1 MNRAAEAQ
9 PRTRDPRH
17 QVHIPDGYLSP
28 IISIGLGAAT
38 VPGWAA
44 ATRRVQKVLSDRTIP
59 LLAVFSAMSFTV
71 MMFNIPV
78 PGGTT
83 AHGVG
88 GTLIAIVLGPWAAA
102 IAVSVALIIQALF
115 FGDGGVLAIFANCL
129 NMAFI
134 LPFVGYGVYRLLAG
148 RSSMLSERRVWAA
161 GIGAYVGITASA
173 LAVGVQLGIEPIL
186 FTQNGHA
193 LYSPYGL
200 DAAIPAM
207 LIAHLFGASIV
218 EALIT
223 ALGLAWIQSR
233 HPEYLTQGLTANAS
247 AGSTMRLDAAEAT
260 LAAEPV
266 ATDDAARPEE
276 LAPPRPLWQ
285 TAAVL
290 IALSV
295 AIVAAAGLVTG
306 GGDPGHAFGADWA
319 AVDWAGVASMLVVV
333 GLMAAVLI
341 PLAWLLLPKR
351 VRGIGTGFTA
361 AAILAPLGLIA
372 PGLAY
377 GEGSTQDVQRAF
389 GYVPSGLQ
397 TLSSFFSAPLSGYEL
412 RLPFLESA
420 RPALWQQALGYEL
433 AGMLGILLLGG
444 TAYGLG
450 RLLARGNHDADDRE
464 DGAGWLE
471 HTVSGITAS
480 VERSIFT
487 EEHARSAGWLQ
498 RVDPRAKLGM
508 FLAAVLA
515 ASLSGSVVV
524 LAVLYAVLLLA
535 ARASRI
541 PFDFFV
547 RRVWLGIP
555 FFAGLIVVPAV
566 FLVPG
571 PHLFDLALGPLS
583 IGPTVPGV
591 SGAVLF
597 VSRVGV
603 SVSLAV
609 LLVMTTPWA
618 DLLKSL
624 QAIHVPQLF
633 ILVLAMAYRYIF
645 LFLHLANGMFE
656 ARKSRIVARTSG
668 GEQRRWITASMGGLL
683 NRSVR
688 MSNDVYAAM
697 VARGFRGS
705 IRTFAEYRMTR
716 DDWAALAGTI
726 AISAAAVVAQR
737 GLP

>member
-1 MNRAAEAQ
+1 M
-9 PRTRDPRH
+9 
-17 QVHIPDGYLSP
+17 HIPDGYLSP
-28 IISIGLGAAT
+28 IVSIGLGAAT
-38 VPGWAA
+38 VPGWAI

-134 LPFVGYGVYRLLAG
+134 LPFVGYLVYRVIAG
-148 RSSMLSERRVWAA
+148 RSSMLSARRVWAA
-161 GIGAYVGITASA
+161 GIGAYAGITASA
-173 LAVGVQLGIEPIL
+173 LAVGVQLGVQPIF

-200 DAAIPAM
+200 SEAVPTM
-207 LIAHLFGASIV
+207 LLAHALGASIV

-223 ALGLAWIQSR
+223 AFGVAWLQQR
-233 HPEYLTQGLTANAS
+233 HPEYLTAFGRVVGVAREA
-247 AGSTMRLDAAEAT
+247 AGGADSVAAETADD
-260 LAAEPV
+260 EP
-266 ATDDAARPEE
+266 DAPA
-276 LAPPRPLWQ
+276 APPRPLWQ
-285 TAAVL
+285 TGAALLAVSL
-290 IALSV
+290 
-295 AIVAAAGLVTG
+295 AIITAAGLVTG
-306 GGDPGHAFGADWA
+306 GGNPAMAFGTNWA
-319 AVDWAGVASMLVVV
+319 AVDWASVATMLLVVGV
-333 GLMAAVLI
+333 IAAVLV
-341 PLAWLLLPKR
+341 PLAWLALPR
-351 VRGIGTGFTA
+351 RIRGVGTAFTA
-361 AAILAPLGLIA
+361 AAVIAPLGLIA
-372 PGLAY
+372 PGFAY
-377 GEGSTQDVQRAF
+377 GEGSGADVQAAF
-389 GYVPSGLQ
+389 GYVPSGLRD
-397 TLSSFFSAPLSGYEL
+397 LSTMFTAPLAGY
-412 RLPFLESA
+412 RIPLPFLDGA
-420 RPALWQQALGYEL
+420 NAALWQQAVGYEI
-433 AGMLGILLLGG
+433 AGIVGILLLGG
-444 TAYGLG
+444 SMVVVG
-450 RLLARGNHDADDRE
+450 RLLARKEGERDDHE

-487 EEHARSAGWLQ
+487 EEHARTAGWLQ
-498 RVDPRAKLGM
+498 RTDPRAKLGM

-524 LAVLYAVLLLA
+524 LAGLYVAILAA

-555 FFAGLIVVPAV
+555 FFAGVIVIPAI

-571 PHLFDLALGPLS
+571 PRLFELAVGPLMVAPS
-583 IGPTVPGV
+583 VPGLT
-591 SGAVLF
+591 GGLLF

-624 QAIHVPQLF
+624 QAVRVPGLF

-645 LFLHLANGMFE
+645 LFLHLTNGMFE

-668 GEQRRWITASMGGLL
+668 GEQRRWITGSMGGLL

-697 VARGFRGS
+697 VARGFTGS
-705 IRTFAEYRMTR
+705 IRTFADYHMTR
-716 DDWAALAGTI
+716 ADWTALAGTVGI
-726 AISAAAVVAQR
+726 AVAAVAAQGR
-737 GLP
+737 LP

>member
-1 MNRAAEAQ
+1 M
-9 PRTRDPRH
+9 
-17 QVHIPDGYLSP
+17 HIPDGYLSP
-28 IISIGLGAAT
+28 IVSVGLGAAT
-38 VPGWAA
+38 VPGWMA
-44 ATRRVQKVLSDRTIP
+44 ATNRVQKVLSDRTIP

-134 LPFVGYGVYRLLAG
+134 LPFTGYAVYRLIAG
-148 RSSMLSERRVWAA
+148 RSPMLSQRRVWAA
-161 GIGAYVGITASA
+161 GIGGYVGITASA
-173 LAVGVQLGIEPIL
+173 VAVAVQLGVQPLL
-186 FTQNGHA
+186 FTENGHA

-200 DAAIPAM
+200 EATLPAM
-207 LIAHLFGASIV
+207 LLAHLFGASIV
-218 EALIT
+218 EGLIT
-223 ALGLAWIQSR
+223 AFGVAWIQSR
-233 HPEYLTQGLTANAS
+233 HPEYLTRGV
-247 AGSTMRLDAAEAT
+247 AGDPEA
-260 LAAEPV
+260 LAAAADTDPEPE
-266 ATDDAARPEE
+266 PS
-276 LAPPRPLWQ
+276 APPRPLWQ
-285 TAAVL
+285 TGTIL
-290 IALSV
+290 IAIAVGLISL
-295 AIVAAAGLVTG
+295 AGLVTG
-306 GGDPGHAFGADWA
+306 GGDITHAFGADWA
-319 AVDWAGVASMLVVV
+319 AVDWAAVATMLLIVA
-333 GLMAAVLI
+333 LIAAVLI
-341 PLAWLLLPKR
+341 PLAWFLLPR
-351 VRGIGTGFTA
+351 RIRGIGTAFTA

-372 PGLAY
+372 PGFAY
-377 GEGSTQDVQRAF
+377 GEGSAEDVAAAF

-397 TLSSFFSAPLSGYEL
+397 QLGSAFSAPLAGYEIP
-412 RLPFLESA
+412 LPFLSGA
-420 RPALWQQALGYEL
+420 DAKLWQTAIGYEFAAI
-433 AGMLGILLLGG
+433 AGFLLLG
-444 TAYGLG
+444 ASFYVAG
-450 RLLARGNHDADDRE
+450 RLLARGEHADDDHE
-464 DGAGWLE
+464 ESTGWLE
-471 HTVSGITAS
+471 HTVSGITHS

-487 EEHARSAGWLQ
+487 EEHARSNGWLQ

-515 ASLSGSVVV
+515 ASLSSSVVV
-524 LAVLYAVLLLA
+524 LAGLYVAILLA

-547 RRVWLGIP
+547 KRVWLGIP
-555 FFAGLIVVPAV
+555 FFAGLIVLPAV

-571 PHLFDLALGPLS
+571 PHLFELTLGP
-583 IGPTVPGV
+583 ITVAPTVPGV
-591 SGAVLF
+591 TGAILF

-624 QAIHVPQLF
+624 QAVHVPQLF

-683 NRSVR
+683 NRSVK

-697 VARGFRGS
+697 VARGFSGT
-705 IRTFAEYRMTR
+705 IRTFADYRMTR
-716 DDWAALAGTI
+716 ADWTALAGTVAI
-726 AISAAAVVAQR
+726 AAVAVVAQR

>member
-1 MNRAAEAQ
+1 M
-9 PRTRDPRH
+9 
-17 QVHIPDGYLSP
+17 HIPDGYLSP
-28 IISIGLGAAT
+28 IVSMGLGAAT

-44 ATRRVQKVLSDRTIP
+44 ATNRVQKTLSDRTIP

-129 NMAFI
+129 NMAFV
-134 LPFVGYGVYRLLAG
+134 LPFVGYGVYRLVAG
-148 RSSMLSERRVWAA
+148 RSPMLSQRRVWAA
-161 GIGAYVGITASA
+161 GIGGYAGITASA
-173 LAVGVQLGIEPIL
+173 VAVAVQLGIQPLL
-186 FTQNGHA
+186 FTENGHA
-193 LYSPYGL
+193 LYSPYGIEATL
-200 DAAIPAM
+200 PAM
-207 LIAHLFGASIV
+207 LLAHLFGASIV

-223 ALGLAWIQSR
+223 ALGVAWIQSR
-233 HPEYLTQGLTANAS
+233 HPEYLLRGVADDPEALA
-247 AGSTMRLDAAEAT
+247 AAEA
-260 LAAEPV
+260 AAPEDNAPAEP
-266 ATDDAARPEE
+266 AS
-276 LAPPRPLWQ
+276 PPRPLRQ
-285 TAAVL
+285 TAAAL
-290 IALSV
+290 IGLTLAV
-295 AIVAAAGLVTG
+295 FAIAGLLTG
-306 GGDPGHAFGADWA
+306 GGDPARAFGADWA
-319 AVDWAGVASMLVVV
+319 AVDWAGVATMLLVVGV
-333 GLMAAVLI
+333 IGAVLI
-341 PLAWLLLPKR
+341 PLAWFLLPR
-351 VRGIGTGFTA
+351 RIRGIGTAFTA
-361 AAILAPLGLIA
+361 AAVFAPLGLIA
-372 PGLAY
+372 PGFAY
-377 GEGSTQDVQRAF
+377 GEGSAQDVGAAF
-389 GYVPSGLQ
+389 GYVPAGLQ
-397 TLSSFFSAPLSGYEL
+397 QLGSAFAAPLSGYEL
-412 RLPFLESA
+412 PFLASRE
-420 RPALWQQALGYEL
+420 PKLWQQAVGYEL
-433 AGMLGILLLGG
+433 AAIAGFLLLGG
-444 TAYGLG
+444 TFYVVN
-450 RLLARGNHDADDRE
+450 RLLARGEHAEDDHE
-464 DGAGWLE
+464 DGTGWLE
-471 HTVSGITAS
+471 HTVSGITKS
-480 VERSIFT
+480 VEHAIFT
-487 EEHARSAGWLQ
+487 EEHARTNGWLQ

-515 ASLSGSVVV
+515 ASLSSSVVV
-524 LAVLYAVLLLA
+524 LAVLYVAVLAA

-547 RRVWLGIP
+547 KRVWLGIP
-555 FFAGLIVVPAV
+555 FFAGVIVLPAV

-571 PHLFDLALGPLS
+571 PAAFTITLGP
-583 IGPTVPGV
+583 ITIAPTVPGLT
-591 SGAVLF
+591 GAVLF

-624 QAIHVPQLF
+624 QAVRVPQLF

-668 GEQRRWITASMGGLL
+668 NEQRRWISGSMGGLL
-683 NRSVR
+683 NRSVK

-697 VARGFRGS
+697 VARGFSGS

-716 DDWAALAGTI
+716 ADWAAFGGTV

>member
-1 MNRAAEAQ
+1 M
-9 PRTRDPRH
+9 
-17 QVHIPDGYLSP
+17 HIPDGYLSP
-28 IISIGLGAAT
+28 IISVGLGAAT

-44 ATRRVQKVLSDRTIP
+44 ATNRVQKVLSDRTIP

-115 FGDGGVLAIFANCL
+115 FGDGGVLAIFAYCL
-129 NMAFI
+129 NMAVI
-134 LPFVGYGVYRLLAG
+134 LPFVGYGLYRLLAG
-148 RSSMLSERRVWAA
+148 RSSMLSQRRVWAA
-161 GIGAYVGITASA
+161 GIGAYAGITASA
-173 LAVGVQLGIEPIL
+173 VAVGVQLGIQPIL

-207 LIAHLFGASIV
+207 LVAHLFGASIV

-233 HPEYLTQGLTANAS
+233 HPEYLTVGLAAGANAGAT
-247 AGSTMRLDAAEAT
+247 AGLDVADITDADDTGLDAP
-260 LAAEPV
+260 AAPK
-266 ATDDAARPEE
+266 
-276 LAPPRPLWQ
+276 PLWQ
-285 TAAVL
+285 TGAVL
-290 IALSV
+290 IAISL
-295 AIVAAAGLVTG
+295 AIVATAGLVTG

-319 AVDWAGVASMLVVV
+319 TVDWPSVATMLLVVGV
-333 GLMAAVLI
+333 IAAVLV

-351 VRGIGTGFTA
+351 VRGIGTAFTA

-372 PGLAY
+372 PGFAY
-377 GEGSTQDVQRAF
+377 GEGSTHDVQRAF

-397 TLSSFFSAPLSGYEL
+397 TLSSFFAAPLSGYEL

-420 RPALWQQALGYEL
+420 RPALWQQAVGYEL

-444 TAYGLG
+444 TAYALG
-450 RLLARGNHDADDRE
+450 RLLARGNHESNDHD

-515 ASLSGSVVV
+515 ASLSSSVVV
-524 LAVLYAVLLLA
+524 LVVLYAVVLLA

-571 PHLFDLALGPLS
+571 PHLFDVAIGPLT
-583 IGPTVPGV
+583 IGPTVPGL
-591 SGAVLF
+591 SGAILF

-624 QAIHVPQLF
+624 QAVHVPQLF

-705 IRTFAEYRMTR
+705 IRTFADYRMTR
-716 DDWAALAGTI
+716 DDWAALAGTV

>member
-1 MNRAAEAQ
+1 M
-9 PRTRDPRH
+9 
-17 QVHIPDGYLSP
+17 HIPDGYLSP
-28 IISIGLGAAT
+28 IISVGLGAAT
-38 VPGWAA
+38 VPGWMA
-44 ATRRVQKVLSDRTIP
+44 ATNRVQRVLSDRTIP
-59 LLAVFSAMSFTV
+59 LLAVFSAMSFTI

-129 NMAFI
+129 NMAFV
-134 LPFVGYGVYRLLAG
+134 LPFVGYAVYRLIAG
-148 RSSMLSERRVWAA
+148 RSPMLSQRRVWAA
-161 GIGAYVGITASA
+161 GIGGYVGITASA
-173 LAVGVQLGIEPIL
+173 VAVAVQLGIQPVL
-186 FTQNGHA
+186 FTENGHA

-200 DAAIPAM
+200 DATLPAM
-207 LIAHLFGASIV
+207 LLAHLFGASIV
-218 EALIT
+218 EGLIT
-223 ALGLAWIQSR
+223 AFGVAWIQSR
-233 HPEYLTQGLTANAS
+233 HPEYLTRGV
-247 AGSTMRLDAAEAT
+247 AGDPETLAVDEDENDDAEAEP
-260 LAAEPV
+260 AAP
-266 ATDDAARPEE
+266 A
-276 LAPPRPLWQ
+276 RPLWQ
-285 TAAVL
+285 TGTIL
-290 IALSV
+290 V
-295 AIVAAAGLVTG
+295 AIAVGVIGLAGIVTG
-306 GGDPGHAFGADWA
+306 GGDISHAFGADWA
-319 AVDWAGVASMLVVV
+319 AVDWAAVASMLLLVA
-333 GLMAAVLI
+333 LLAAILI
-341 PLAWLLLPKR
+341 PLAWFLLPR
-351 VRGIGTGFTA
+351 RIRGIGTAFTA
-361 AAILAPLGLIA
+361 AAVFAPLGLIA
-372 PGLAY
+372 PGFAY
-377 GEGSTQDVQRAF
+377 GEGSAEDVGKAF

-397 TLSSFFSAPLSGYEL
+397 QLGSAFSAPLAGYEIP
-412 RLPFLESA
+412 LPFLSGA
-420 RPALWQQALGYEL
+420 NAKLWQTAIGYEL
-433 AGMLGILLLGG
+433 AAIAGFLLLGG
-444 TAYGLG
+444 TFYVVG
-450 RLLARGNHDADDRE
+450 RLLARGEHAEDDHE
-464 DGAGWLE
+464 DGTGWLE
-471 HTVSGITAS
+471 HTVSGITHS

-487 EEHARSAGWLQ
+487 EEHARSNGWLQ

-515 ASLSGSVVV
+515 ASLSSSVIV
-524 LAVLYAVLLLA
+524 LAVLYAAVLLA

-547 RRVWLGIP
+547 KRVWLGIP
-555 FFAGLIVVPAV
+555 FFAGLIVLPAV

-571 PHLFDLALGPLS
+571 PHLFELTLGP
-583 IGPTVPGV
+583 ITIAPTVPGV
-591 SGAVLF
+591 TGAVLF

-683 NRSVR
+683 NRSVK

-697 VARGFRGS
+697 VARGFSGS
-705 IRTFAEYRMTR
+705 IRTFADYRMTR
-716 DDWAALAGTI
+716 SDWTALAGTV
-726 AISAAAVVAQR
+726 AISAAAVVAQK

>member
-1 MNRAAEAQ
+1 MI
-9 PRTRDPRH
+9 RTSTRREWEGVPPPPARIGGRSTL
-17 QVHIPDGYLSP
+17 HIPDGYLSP
-28 IISIGLGAAT
+28 IVSVGLGVVT
-38 VPGWAA
+38 VPGWGI
-44 ATRRVQKVLSDRTIP
+44 ATNRVQKVLSDRTIP
-59 LLAVFSAMSFTV
+59 LLAVFSAMSFTI

-134 LPFVGYGVYRLLAG
+134 LPFAGYAVYRLLAG

-173 LAVGVQLGIEPIL
+173 IAVGVQLGVQPIL

-200 DAAIPAM
+200 DATLPAM
-207 LIAHLFGASIV
+207 LLAHMFGASIV

-223 ALGLAWIQSR
+223 AFGIAWIQSR
-233 HPEYLTQGLTANAS
+233 HPEYLTRGVIAGPEGEAAS
-247 AGSTMRLDAAEAT
+247 
-260 LAAEPV
+260 LAADEDLAPEP
-266 ATDDAARPEE
+266 A
-276 LAPPRPLWQ
+276 APPRPLWQ
-285 TAAVL
+285 TATIL
-290 IALSV
+290 IAISILL
-295 AIVAAAGLVTG
+295 IGMAGLVTG
-306 GGDPGHAFGADWA
+306 GGDVRHAFGADWG
-319 AVDWAGVASMLVVV
+319 AVDWAAVASMLLIV
-333 GLMAAVLI
+333 GAIAAVLI
-341 PLAWLLLPKR
+341 PLAWFLLPR
-351 VRGIGTGFTA
+351 RIRGIGTAFTA

-372 PGLAY
+372 PGFAY
-377 GEGSTQDVQRAF
+377 GEGSAEDVAKAF

-397 TLSSFFSAPLSGYEL
+397 QLGGVFSAPLVGYEVP
-412 RLPFLESA
+412 LPFLSGA
-420 RPALWQQALGYEL
+420 NAKLWQTAIGYEL
-433 AGMLGILLLGG
+433 AAIAGFLLLG
-444 TAYGLG
+444 ASFYVIG
-450 RLLARGNHDADDRE
+450 RLLARGDHAEDDHAD
-464 DGAGWLE
+464 GSGWLE
-471 HTVSGITAS
+471 HTVSGITHS

-487 EEHARSAGWLQ
+487 EEHARSNGWLQ
-498 RVDPRAKLGM
+498 HVDPRAKLGM

-515 ASLSGSVVV
+515 ASLSSSVIV
-524 LAVLYAVLLLA
+524 LAVLYVGILLG

-547 RRVWLGIP
+547 KRVWLGIP
-555 FFAGLIVVPAV
+555 FFAGIIVVPAV
-566 FLVPG
+566 FLAPG
-571 PHLFDLALGPLS
+571 PHLFDLALGPVTLA
-583 IGPTVPGV
+583 PTVAGV
-591 SGAVLF
+591 TGAILF

-683 NRSVR
+683 NRSVK

-697 VARGFRGS
+697 VARGFGGT
-705 IRTFAEYRMTR
+705 IRTFADYRMTR
-716 DDWAALAGTI
+716 GDWTALAGTV
-726 AISAAAVVAQR
+726 ALSAAAVVAQR